1 MSYHEEEKRDLTI
14 RLRKLLR
21 ELPEFC
27 YEYFRGI
34 EPTTAERTRLGY
46 AHDLR
51 IFFQFLLEEE
61 RSLEAKT
68 MQEIQISDLTAITP
82 TKLEMFLDYVTYYD
96 RDGEELQNG
105 EKGKARKINK
115 KFNRYF

>member
-1 MSYHEEEKRDLTI
+1 MNYHEEEKRDITI

-46 AHDLR
+46 AHDLK

-61 RSLEAKT
+61 H
-68 MQEIQISDLTAITP
+68 
-82 TKLEMFLDYVTYYD
+82 
-96 RDGEELQNG
+96 
-105 EKGKARKINK
+105 
-115 KFNRYF
+115 